1 MKFTDY
7 FREQFDELSISRWDK
22 DEITA
27 LMRVIHSLYVA
38 DNEFDKLEQKYFVQK
53 LDALNIDV
61 HAVDAMPLDDAFE
74 LLAKDKLKNKLAYI
88 FMAEALLKD
97 DDYDALEAAH
107 VEALKQRFPLSE
119 EMLDD
124 AIKQV
129 RNRKLEGVLKD
140 WANDIKKT
148 QL

>member
-7 FREQFDELSISRWDK
+7 FREQFDELSISRWSK

-38 DNEFDKLEQKYFVQK
+38 DNEFDKLERDYFIKK
-53 LDALNIDV
+53 LDAFKIDV
-61 HAVDAMPLDDAFE
+61 HAVDAMPMAEAFE
-74 LLAKDKLKNKLAYI
+74 LLAKDKLKSRLAYV
-88 FMAEALLKD
+88 FMAEALFKD
-97 DDYDALEAAH
+97 DDYDDLEASH
-107 VEALKQRFPLSE
+107 IEALKQRFPLSE

-140 WANDIKKT
+140 WANDIQKT